1 LEKLQGELAQAQG
14 QITGKDHYIFEL
26 EKQNDEFQSK
36 IEKIGF
42 ESFMQIKGDLF
53 LEDQETDRL
62 VDLKKYV
69 DVYDKYEVEVNEMV
83 LKYK

>member
-1 LEKLQGELAQAQG
+1 
-14 QITGKDHYIFEL
+14 
-26 EKQNDEFQSK
+26 
-36 IEKIGF
+36 
-42 ESFMQIKGDLF
+42 MQIKGDLF